1 MNFIQMKEKR
11 IVSFL
16 PSATELI
23 YELDAAD
30 KLFGVTHECDYPRE
44 AVTKPRVIESVF
56 DPEKMSSKEI
66 DDKICFLSE
75 KGEDIYKLV
84 QENLIKAKPNLIISQ
99 EICEVCS
106 AYTNQVKTAIEI
118 LDNKPEI
125 YSMSPHDIQGI
136 LKSVRDISKMIGENE
151 NGEKLLKLLNSKLNN
166 IKEKKFQNKPKVLGI
181 EWIAPFF
188 TAGHWVPEMIES
200 AGGINMIT
208 KSGEH
213 SRKMDIAEIERADPD
228 VIILMP
234 CGFGIERTVSEYEKI
249 LKEDSRWNELRAVKE
264 NRVFVVDANSYFSK
278 PSIRVFT
285 GIEILGKILH
295 PDLFSNLEVPSNSF
309 LKI

>member
-1 MNFIQMKEKR
+1 MKEKR

-23 YELDAAD
+23 YELGAEDR
-30 KLFGVTHECDYPRE
+30 LHGVTHECEYPID
-44 AVTKPRVIESVF
+44 AKNKPRVIESVF
-56 DPEKMSSKEI
+56 DPENMSSKEI
-66 DDKICFLSE
+66 DEKICFLSE

-84 QENLIKAKPNLIISQ
+84 QKNLKSAKPDLIISQ

-106 AYTNQVKTAIEI
+106 AYTNQVKRALDI
-118 LDNKPEI
+118 LDDKPEI

-136 LKSVRDISKMIGENE
+136 LQSVKDISKIIGEVE
-151 NGEKLLKLLNSKLNN
+151 NGKRLISELNSRINN
-166 IKEKKFQNKPKVLGI
+166 VKEQQYNKKPKVLGI
-181 EWIAPFF
+181 EWLNPFF
-188 TAGHWVPEMIES
+188 TAGHWVPDMIEC

-213 SRKMDIAEIERADPD
+213 SRKMEIDEIENTDPD
-228 VIILMP
+228 VIVLMP
-234 CGFGIERTVSEYEKI
+234 CGFGIERTVSEYEKY
-249 LKEDSRWNELRAVKE
+249 LKDDSRWNKLRAVVG
-264 NRVFVVDANSYFSK
+264 NRVFVVNANSFFSK

-295 PDLFSNLEVPSNSF
+295 PEIFSELEVPSNSF

>member
-1 MNFIQMKEKR
+1 MEEKR

-23 YELDAAD
+23 YELGAED
-30 KLFGVTHECDYPRE
+30 KLHGVTHECEYPID
-44 AVTKPRVIESVF
+44 AKNKPRVIESVF
-56 DPEKMSSKEI
+56 DPENMSSKEI
-66 DDKICFLSE
+66 DEKICFLSE

-84 QENLIKAKPNLIISQ
+84 QKNLKSAKPDLIISQ

-106 AYTNQVKTAIEI
+106 AYTNQVKKALDI
-118 LDNKPEI
+118 LDDKPEI

-136 LKSVRDISKMIGENE
+136 LQSVKDISKIIGEVE
-151 NGEKLLKLLNSKLNN
+151 NGKRLISELSSRINN
-166 IKEKKFQNKPKVLGI
+166 VKEQQYNKKPKVLGI
-181 EWIAPFF
+181 EWLNPFF
-188 TAGHWVPEMIES
+188 TAGHWVPNMIEC
-200 AGGINMIT
+200 AGGVNLIT

-213 SRKMDIAEIERADPD
+213 SRKMEIDEIENADPD
-228 VIILMP
+228 MIVLMP
-234 CGFGIERTVSEYEKI
+234 CGFGIERTVSEYEKY
-249 LKEDSRWNELRAVKE
+249 LKDDSRWNKLRAVVG
-264 NRVFVVDANSYFSK
+264 NRVFVVNANSFFSK

-295 PDLFSNLEVPSNSF
+295 PEIFSELEVPSNSF

>member
-1 MNFIQMKEKR
+1 MKEKR

-23 YELDAAD
+23 YELGAKDR
-30 KLFGVTHECDYPRE
+30 LHGVTHECEYPID
-44 AVTKPRVIESVF
+44 AKNKPRVIESVF
-56 DPEKMSSKEI
+56 DPENMSSKEI

-84 QENLIKAKPNLIISQ
+84 KDNLVNAKPDLIISQ

-106 AYTNQVKTAIEI
+106 AYTNQVKRAIEI
-118 LDNKPEI
+118 LDDKPEI
-125 YSMSPHDIQGI
+125 YSMNPHDIEGI
-136 LKSVRDISKMIGENE
+136 LQSVKDISKIIGKTE
-151 NGEKLLKLLNSKLNN
+151 NGEKLIRKLNSK
-166 IKEKKFQNKPKVLGI
+166 IKNVKEMQFEEKPKVLGI
-181 EWIAPFF
+181 EWLNPFF
-188 TAGHWVPEMIES
+188 TAGHWVPDMIEC

-208 KSGEH
+208 KSGDH
-213 SRKMDIAEIERADPD
+213 SRKMGIEEIENADPD

-234 CGFGIERTVSEYEKI
+234 CGFGIEKTITEYEKY
-249 LKEDSRWNELRAVKE
+249 LKKDSRWNKLRAIME
-264 NRVFVVDANSYFSK
+264 NRVFVVDANSFFSK

-295 PDLFSNLEVPSNSF
+295 PEMFSKLEVPSNSF

>member
-1 MNFIQMKEKR
+1 MKEKR

-23 YELDAAD
+23 YELGAKN
-30 KLFGVTHECDYPRE
+30 KLHGVTHECDYPVD
-44 AVTKPRVIESVF
+44 ALNKPRVIESIF
-56 DPEKMSSKEI
+56 DPENMSSKEI
-66 DDKICFLSE
+66 DDKICYLSE

-84 QENLIKAKPNLIISQ
+84 QENLVNAKPNLIISQ

-106 AYTNQVKTAIEI
+106 AYTNQVKRAIDI

-125 YSMSPHDIQGI
+125 YSMNPHDIQGI
-136 LKSVRDISKMIGENE
+136 IQSVKDIAEIIGEIE
-151 NGEKLLKLLNSKLNN
+151 NGEKLIKVLNSKVNN
-166 IKEKKFQNKPKVLGI
+166 IRKTQFEKKPKVLGI
-181 EWIAPFF
+181 EWLNPFF
-188 TAGHWVPEMIES
+188 TAGHWVPDMIEY

-213 SRKMDIAEIERADPD
+213 SRKMGIEEIENTDPD

-234 CGFGIERTVSEYEKI
+234 CGFGIDRTISEYVKY
-249 LKEDSRWNELRAVKE
+249 LKEDVRWRKLKAVRE
-264 NRVFVVDANSYFSK
+264 NRVFVVDANSFFSK

-295 PDLFSNLEVPSNSF
+295 PEIFSKLEVPSNSF

>member
-1 MNFIQMKEKR
+1 MKEKR

-23 YELDAAD
+23 YELGAKDR
-30 KLFGVTHECDYPRE
+30 LHGVTHECDYPID
-44 AVTKPRVIESVF
+44 AKNKPRVIESVF
-56 DPEKMSSKEI
+56 DPENMSSKEI
-66 DDKICFLSE
+66 DEKICFLSE

-84 QENLIKAKPNLIISQ
+84 QDNLVFAKPDLIISQ

-106 AYTNQVKTAIEI
+106 AYTNQVKRAIDI
-118 LDNKPEI
+118 LDDKPEI
-125 YSMSPHDIQGI
+125 YSMNPHDIEGI
-136 LKSVRDISKMIGENE
+136 LQSVKDISKIIGETE
-151 NGEKLLKLLNSKLNN
+151 NGEKLIRELNSK
-166 IKEKKFQNKPKVLGI
+166 IKNVRKTQFKEKPKVLGI
-181 EWIAPFF
+181 EWLNPFF
-188 TAGHWVPEMIES
+188 TAGHWVPDMIEC

-213 SRKMDIAEIERADPD
+213 SRKMEIEEIENAEPD

-234 CGFGIERTVSEYEKI
+234 CGFGVQRTISEYEKY
-249 LKEDSRWNELRAVKE
+249 LKENSRWRKLRASVEK
-264 NRVFVVDANSYFSK
+264 RVFVVDANSFFSK

-295 PDLFSNLEVPSNSF
+295 PEMFSKLEVPSNSF

>member
-1 MNFIQMKEKR
+1 MDKR

-23 YELDAAD
+23 YELGAKDR
-30 KLFGVTHECDYPRE
+30 LHGVTHECDYPDD
-44 AVTKPRVIESVF
+44 AVKKPRVIESVF

-66 DDKICFLSE
+66 DEKICNLTE
-75 KGEDIYKLV
+75 RGEDIYKLV
-84 QENLIKAKPNLIISQ
+84 QDNLVNANPDLIISQ

-106 AYTNQVKTAIEI
+106 AYTNQVKKAMDI

-136 LKSVRDISKMIGENE
+136 LQSVKDISEIIGESE
-151 NGEKLLKLLNSKLNN
+151 NGDNLLKKLNSRIENV
-166 IKEKKFQNKPKVLGI
+166 KKKQFRNKPKVLGI
-181 EWIAPFF
+181 EWLNPFF
-188 TAGHWVPEMIES
+188 TAGHWVPDMIES

-213 SRKMDIAEIERADPD
+213 SRKMEIDEIENADPD
-228 VIILMP
+228 LIILMP
-234 CGFGIERTVSEYEKI
+234 CGFGIDRTVSEYNKY
-249 LKEDSRWNELRAVKE
+249 LKDDPRWNKLRVVKE
-264 NRVFVVDANSYFSK
+264 KRIFAVDSNSYFSK

-295 PDLFSNLEVPSNSF
+295 PEIFSKLEVPSNSF

>member
-1 MNFIQMKEKR
+1 MKEKR

-23 YELDAAD
+23 YELGAENR
-30 KLFGVTHECDYPRE
+30 LHGVTHECEYPID
-44 AVTKPRVIESVF
+44 AKNKPRVIESVF
-56 DPEKMSSKEI
+56 DPENMSSKEI
-66 DDKICFLSE
+66 DEKICFLSE
-75 KGEDIYKLV
+75 KGEDVYKLV
-84 QENLIKAKPNLIISQ
+84 QDNLVNAKPDLIISQ

-106 AYTNQVKTAIEI
+106 AYTNQVKRAIDI
-118 LDNKPEI
+118 LDDKPEI

-136 LKSVRDISKMIGENE
+136 LQSVKDISEIIGKKKNGENLI
-151 NGEKLLKLLNSKLNN
+151 KVLNSKVNN
-166 IKEKKFQNKPKVLGI
+166 IKEIKFEKKPNVLGI
-181 EWIAPFF
+181 EWINPFF
-188 TAGHWVPEMIES
+188 TAGHWVPDMIEC

-213 SRKMDIAEIERADPD
+213 SRKMEIDEIENADPD
-228 VIILMP
+228 VIVLMP
-234 CGFGIERTVSEYEKI
+234 CGFGIERTVSEYEKY
-249 LKEDSRWNELRAVKE
+249 LKDDSRWNKLRAVVG
-264 NRVFVVDANSYFSK
+264 NRVFVVNANSFFSK

-295 PDLFSNLEVPSNSF
+295 PEIFSELEVPSNSF

>member
-1 MNFIQMKEKR
+1 MKEKR

-23 YELDAAD
+23 YELGAED
-30 KLFGVTHECDYPRE
+30 KLHGVTHECDYPID
-44 AVTKPRVIESVF
+44 AKNKPRVIESVF
-56 DPEKMSSKEI
+56 DPENMSSKEI

-84 QENLIKAKPNLIISQ
+84 KDNLVNAKPDLIISQ

-106 AYTNQVKTAIEI
+106 AYTNQVKKALDI
-118 LDNKPEI
+118 LDDKPEI

-136 LKSVRDISKMIGENE
+136 LQSVKDISKIIGEVE
-151 NGEKLLKLLNSKLNN
+151 NGKRLISELSSRINN
-166 IKEKKFQNKPKVLGI
+166 VKEQQYNKKPKVLGI
-181 EWIAPFF
+181 EWLNPFF
-188 TAGHWVPEMIES
+188 TAGHWVPDMIEC

-213 SRKMDIAEIERADPD
+213 SRKMEIDEIENADPD
-228 VIILMP
+228 VIVLMP
-234 CGFGIERTVSEYEKI
+234 CGFGIERTVSEYEKY
-249 LKEDSRWNELRAVKE
+249 LKNYSRWNKLRAVVG
-264 NRVFVVDANSYFSK
+264 NRVFVVNANSFFSK

-295 PDLFSNLEVPSNSF
+295 PEIFSELEVPSNSF